1 VNYEKVYAGRIADVT
16 GSSDLRMQLEAVFVR
31 FNENRPEDFK
41 GHSLSVSDVV
51 AVKGQAFYVD
61 TFGFKPMEQFLT
73 QKPERGLSEMK
84 PQQSDKPEQ
93 DRTNKMKL

>member
-1 VNYEKVYAGRIADVT
+1 MNYEKVYAGRIADVT

-51 AVKGQAFYVD
+51 VVKGQAFYVD
-61 TFGFKPMEQFLT
+61 TFGFKPITDFGKAINALEQPDAAHLKKDT
-73 QKPERGLSEMK
+73 PSKIH
-84 PQQSDKPEQ
+84 
-93 DRTNKMKL
+93 KL